1 LKVLVTGAS
10 GLIGGEVVRA
20 FDGHDVVACDHAR
33 LDVTDRAAVLET
45 VLGARPDLVIHPA
58 AWTAVDACEDDPD
71 RAYATNGLATRHIAE
86 AARRSGAHVVY
97 LSTDYVFDG
106 ELDRP
111 YVEWDAPGPIS
122 VYGHSKLAGEQ
133 ELPPEATIVRTSWV
147 CGATPGNFVSLVL
160 RLAREHDKLRFVDHE
175 RSRPTLASDL
185 VPVLRRLA
193 VDRRPGVHHVTN
205 QGTATRYEL
214 AAAILE
220 AAGLDPARVEPVTV
234 DELDPPR
241 RAPRPLNSVLDN
253 AVLRLEGEP
262 ALPDYRDSLTTF
274 VRAITA

>member
-1 LKVLVTGAS
+1 MRGRPRPRVRDQRARDPPHRRGGA
-10 GLIGGEVVRA
+10 
-20 FDGHDVVACDHAR
+20 
-33 LDVTDRAAVLET
+33 
-45 VLGARPDLVIHPA
+45 PA
-58 AWTAVDACEDDPD
+58 A
-71 RAYATNGLATRHIAE
+71 
-86 AARRSGAHVVY
+86 GAHVVY

-111 YVEWDAPGPIS
+111 YVEWDAPDPIS

-175 RSRPTLASDL
+175 RSRPTLAADL

-214 AAAILE
+214 AAARSWKRPGSIPRASSRSPSTSSTRP
-220 AAGLDPARVEPVTV
+220 AARHARSTPSSTTPSSASKAS
-234 DELDPPR
+234 PPSPTT
-241 RAPRPLNSVLDN
+241 ATPSP
-253 AVLRLEGEP
+253 
-262 ALPDYRDSLTTF
+262 TF

>member
-1 LKVLVTGAS
+1 MKVLVTGAS

-45 VLGARPDLVIHPA
+45 VLGTRPDLVIHPA

-86 AARRSGAHVVY
+86 AARRTGAHVVY

-214 AAAILE
+214 ACAVIE

-262 ALPDYRDSLTTF
+262 ALPDYRDSLTTL
-274 VRAITA
+274 VRSMTA